1 MKRYSSD
8 DDQTLP
14 DADTAVAA
22 ESLRSAAAPKVA
34 PAGASDEH
42 KISVFWRVFGGTI
55 LSIVALVA
63 ITLFNSIQSSIS
75 ELRADAARAREALA
89 SMVKREDLDREREAR
104 AGLAKKEDVDARIK
118 TQYERIRAIEAY
130 KVDIEAAKD
139 RAHSAAAAV
148 ENLKKELAASVDMLK
163 RDTATI
169 ELFRERLTVL
179 TGESKLASEAVNRM
193 QSELEKNKASD
204 LERKLF
210 RDAQTK
216 TIDDSLRELQRAM
229 QDCREKLAR
238 LEGAGPAPRTPP
250 RPPESKSGD

>member
-1 MKRYSSD
+1 VKRFSQD
-8 DDQTLP
+8 DEQAST
-14 DADTAVAA
+14 DTGTPVVA
-22 ESLRSAAAPKVA
+22 ETFRSAAQSAQP
-34 PAGASDEH
+34 PAKSEDE
-42 KISVFWRVFGGTI
+42 KMSLFWRVFGGTI
-55 LSIVALVA
+55 LSIAALVA
-63 ITLFNSIQSSIS
+63 ITVFNNIQSSIND
-75 ELRADAARAREALA
+75 LRGEATRAREALA
-89 SMVKREDLDREREAR
+89 SVVKREDLDREREAR
-104 AGLAKKEDVDARIK
+104 TGLAKKEDVDARIK

-130 KVDIEAAKD
+130 KVDIEAAKE

-210 RDAQTK
+210 RDAQAK
-216 TIDDSLRELQRAM
+216 TIDDTMRELQRAV

-238 LEGAGPAPRTPP
+238 LEGAGPAPRNPP
-250 RPPESKSGD
+250 RPTEPKTGD